1 MCVDNNVVLVG
12 VGTPQLD
19 QITAEHSYQLTTAN
33 TTLAA
38 ALYAIDYS
46 TAHSFLAI

>member
-19 QITAEHSYQLTTAN
+19 QMIAEHSYQLTTVN
-33 TTLAA
+33 TMLTT
-38 ALYAIDYS
+38 ALYVCVWI
-46 TAHSFLAI
+46 TMLC